1 VAALEGYGIEIVE
14 HIPIPSVNTP
24 RFDSPQGE
32 AEVGAK
38 LVGAFV

>member
-24 RFDSPQGE
+24 RFDSRQGE